1 MVITLSRKNNEKP
14 KVQNFLNGNTIGS
27 RLKMQIKDSINSNG
41 NAKSH
46 LSNMQKVKAEITYK
60 RVVSYKARTNA
71 RNLLQRANLK
81 NSEHVPE
88 YEDSLNP
95 QKPSHVVIVP
105 NGNAVQGAF
114 ILGGTVQ

>member
-1 MVITLSRKNNEKP
+1 MSMKRNNKNNT

-27 RLKMQIKDSINSNG
+27 LLKMQIKDSINSNG

-46 LSNMQKVKAEITYK
+46 LSNMQKAKAENTYK

-71 RNLLQRANLK
+71 RNLLQRANYK

-95 QKPSHVVIVP
+95 QKPSHVVIVQ